1 VEMVGTPRPRAD
13 GDREHGERDR
23 TTRRRY
29 AHARRRK
36 RSWPVRLGYALASL
50 AIAGGLAI
58 GAHIYLFYQHSDQ
71 VGSALIHAEEKAA
84 TRARVSGKCV
94 STFPTSSGAG
104 SLTTVSDPGSAL
116 AAQAPVGATT
126 GDDPT
131 VYELLKAPSIGLVAP
146 VVNGDGDAQLSV
158 AVGHVVASSWPG
170 VSGTSVLA
178 AHDVTWFSHLDHLA
192 AGDELSVETPCQT
205 FQYSVDSNQ
214 VVAAG
219 TAIDQTS
226 TGRLVLITC
235 YPLDALFLTPKRLV
249 VEATLTRVIDDQG
262 SSHGPSHTPA
272 TVPSPVVP
280 VTPSV
285 PAPAPLAAQGLDLSN
300 NAAPLGSLAV
310 TGSPST
316 SWQQSSG
323 PLDDETAV
331 LELYFAALRSAGQD
345 QPNWWA
351 AIAPGVP
358 FSAASPLVGARITH
372 NDSTLSP
379 SLDVTGAALTGAT
392 LSTEP
397 VLSGNHSP
405 GIYRITMT
413 AGVVNGQLVLTGWTM
428 QHA

>member
-1 VEMVGTPRPRAD
+1 VAF
-13 GDREHGERDR
+13 
-23 TTRRRY
+23 
-29 AHARRRK
+29 
-36 RSWPVRLGYALASL
+36 L

-71 VGSALIHAEEKAA
+71 VGSALIDTEEKAA
-84 TRARVSGKCV
+84 SQARASGQCV
-94 STFPTSSGAG
+94 SAFPTSTTGAG
-104 SLTTVSDPGSAL
+104 SLTKVSDPGSAL

-126 GDDPT
+126 GGDPT
-131 VYELLKAPSIGLVAP
+131 VYALLKAPSIGLVAP

-178 AHDVTWFSHLDHLA
+178 AHDVTWFSHIDHLA

-205 FQYSVDSNQ
+205 FEYSVDGNQ

-226 TGRLVLITC
+226 TARLVLITC

-249 VEATLTRVIDDQG
+249 VEATLTRVIADHG
-262 SSHGPSHTPA
+262 SRHAPL
-272 TVPSPVVP
+272 TVPSPVAP

-285 PAPAPLAAQGLDLSN
+285 PAPAPLAAQGLSLSN
-300 NAAPLGSLAV
+300 NPAPLGSLVV

-331 LELYFAALRSAGQD
+331 LELYFAALRSAAQD
-345 QPNWWA
+345 QPSWWA
-351 AIAPGVP
+351 AIAPGLP
-358 FSAASPLVGARITH
+358 FSAASPLVGARVTH

-379 SLDVTGAALTGAT
+379 TLDVTGATLTGAT

-397 VLSGNHSP
+397 VLSDNDSP

-413 AGVVNGQLVLTGWTM
+413 AGLVNGQLVLTGWTM
-428 QHA
+428 QQA

>member
-1 VEMVGTPRPRAD
+1 VAF
-13 GDREHGERDR
+13 
-23 TTRRRY
+23 
-29 AHARRRK
+29 
-36 RSWPVRLGYALASL
+36 L

-58 GAHIYLFYQHSDQ
+58 GAHIYLFYRHSDQ
-71 VGSALIHAEEKAA
+71 VGSALIHTEEKAA
-84 TRARVSGKCV
+84 SRARASGQCV
-94 STFPTSSGAG
+94 SAFPTTTTGAA

-116 AAQAPVGATT
+116 AAQAPVGATA

-131 VYELLKAPSIGLVAP
+131 VYALLKAPSIGLVAP

-178 AHDVTWFSHLDHLA
+178 AHDVTWFSHIDHLA

-205 FQYSVDSNQ
+205 FEYSVDGNQ
-214 VVAAG
+214 VLAAG

-226 TGRLVLITC
+226 TARLVLITC

-249 VEATLTRVIDDQG
+249 VEATLTRVIDDHR
-262 SSHGPSHTPA
+262 SSHSPVTI
-272 TVPSPVVP
+272 PSPVAP

-285 PAPAPLAAQGLDLSN
+285 PAPAPLAAQGLSLSN
-300 NAAPLGSLAV
+300 NPAPLGSLVV

-331 LELYFAALRSAGQD
+331 LELYFAALRSAAQN
-345 QPNWWA
+345 QPSWWA
-351 AIAPGVP
+351 DIAPGVP
-358 FSAASPLVGARITH
+358 FRAASPLVGARITH

-379 SLDVTGAALTGAT
+379 SLDITGPALIGAT

-397 VLSGNHSP
+397 VLSDNHSP

-413 AGVVNGQLVLTGWTM
+413 AGLVNGQLVLTGWTM
-428 QHA
+428 QQA